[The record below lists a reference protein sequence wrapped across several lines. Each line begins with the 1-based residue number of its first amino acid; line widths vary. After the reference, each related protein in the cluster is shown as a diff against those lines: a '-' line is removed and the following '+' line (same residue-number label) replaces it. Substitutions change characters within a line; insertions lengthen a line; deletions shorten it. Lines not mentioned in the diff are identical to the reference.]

1 MQHARARTVVAVA
14 GAYDRYTSRKKEGVE
29 RLVMR
34 LRPPCKLEKAGIKSP
49 AILLAKWRLPMTKFA
64 HDSHELGY
72 PNV

>member
-1 MQHARARTVVAVA
+1 LLHVVPWQK
-14 GAYDRYTSRKKEGVE
+14 G
-29 RLVMR
+29 LVMTS
-34 LRPPCKLEKAGIKSP
+34 LPPCKSEKVAIKWP

>member
-1 MQHARARTVVAVA
+1 M
-14 GAYDRYTSRKKEGVE
+14 TS
-29 RLVMR
+29 
-34 LRPPCKLEKAGIKSP
+34 RPPCKSEKVAIKSP